1 MMTVAPLGMV
11 VTRALVVERVVRR
24 LTEDFVVV

>member
-1 MMTVAPLGMV
+1 MTVVPLGMV